1 MDSVKNG
8 VTQGWF
14 MDAYRAVTIIIAVIC
29 LKVFGVPNDLAP
41 FLLITIRIG
50 GIHS

>member
-14 MDAYRAVTIIIAVIC
+14 IVAYRAVTIIISVIC
-29 LKVFGVPNDLAP
+29 LKEFGVPNALAP
-41 FLLITIRIG
+41 FLLITVSIRRTQP
-50 GIHS
+50 